1 MGTTTTHAGGEPPGR
16 GIGMS
21 MGTEVIAVR
30 GGTPLRGD
38 VTIGGAKN
46 AALPMM
52 AACLLTED
60 ECTLENVPDIADV
73 HTMAELLRHLGA
85 TVNLDLAHHR
95 VTICARTL
103 TRTQPPVELVEKMR
117 ASFLVTG
124 ALLARTGEMSS
135 AQPGGC
141 KLGARP
147 VTVDMRGFEQLGAK
161 ITQEDGGHRAIAPRL
176 VGTDVYLDYPSHTG
190 TENLMMAATLAEGDT
205 TIINASPEPEVIAL
219 GDFLNRMGAYVRGIG
234 TSTIRVRGKRQ
245 LFGGHGVVMS
255 DRLEAGTFA
264 FAAAI
269 TRGDVTLHANTIA
282 EFEPETMTP
291 VTQKLREAGVTVK
304 FLDHRTMRVSAGK
317 QLRATDI
324 QALAF
329 PGFPTD
335 LQACFAALM
344 TQADGCSNIFERVFD
359 DRLKYA
365 SEMETLGAKM
375 QVLSP
380 TKARVFGPTRL
391 HGGDVT
397 ALDIRSGSALVL
409 AGLVAEGRTHVG
421 DVHHLRRGYERFIE
435 KLAGLGATITYA
447 EAEATLPVAD

>member
-1 MGTTTTHAGGEPPGR
+1 MGEET
-16 GIGMS
+16 
-21 MGTEVIAVR
+21 IAVR
-30 GGTPLRGD
+30 GGAPLRGD

-60 ECTLENVPDIADV
+60 ACTLENVPDIADV
-73 HTMAELLRHLGA
+73 HTMADLLGYLGA
-85 TVNLDLAHHR
+85 RVELDLARHR
-95 VTICARTL
+95 VTICARTI
-103 TRTQPPVELVEKMR
+103 TRTQPPLELVEKMR

-147 VTVDMRGFEQLGAK
+147 VTVDIHGFEQLGARV
-161 ITQEDGGHRAIAPRL
+161 TQEEYGYHAFAPRL

-219 GDFLNRMGAYVRGIG
+219 GDYLNRMGAHVRGIG
-234 TSTIRVRGKRQ
+234 TSTIRIRGKRQ

-264 FAAAI
+264 FATAI

-282 EFEPETMTP
+282 EFEQETMTP
-291 VTQKLREAGVTVK
+291 VTQKLREAGVTVE

-317 QLRATDI
+317 RLQAVDI
-324 QALAF
+324 QALSF

-335 LQACFAALM
+335 LQASFATLM

-365 SEMETLGAKM
+365 SELETLGAKI

-380 TKARVFGPTRL
+380 TKARVFGPTKL
-391 HGGDVT
+391 HGGSVT

-409 AGLVAEGRTHVG
+409 AGLAAEGETHVG
-421 DVHHLRRGYERFIE
+421 AVHHLRRGYERFIE
-435 KLAGLGATITYA
+435 KLAGLDADVTYA
-447 EAEATLPVAD
+447 TATAAVPVPVAD